1 MKFSIRD
8 LLLVTLVVALAMGW
22 WLDHRHHVMR
32 LEPLAKAEKAADDR
46 FRALRE
52 IVEGDGSKVMLEQ
65 NEDELKMGI
74 AFGPAWAARV
84 AKSLPPSS
92 PAPSGVQV
100 SFPARMSAAYASMKV
115 STLDFLLAALIVVL
129 TAAWWVDRRALARK
143 VAQHGERLNI
153 LAIAYAERS
162 LADSP
167 TPSP

>member
-1 MKFSIRD
+1 MKFSIRE
-8 LLLVTLVVALAMGW
+8 LLLVTLVVAVALGW
-22 WLDHRHHVMR
+22 WLDHRHQVMR
-32 LEPLAKAEKAADDR
+32 LEPLAKAEKLADDR

-52 IVEGDGSKVMLEQ
+52 IVEGDGSKVMWEQ
-65 NEDELKMGI
+65 HEDELKMGI
-74 AFGPAWAARV
+74 AFGPAWTARL

-92 PAPSGVQV
+92 PTPSGVQV
-100 SFPARMSAAYASMKV
+100 SYPARMSAAYASA
-115 STLDFLLAALIVVL
+115 LDFLLAAVIVVL

-167 TPSP
+167 APSP